1 MAPRED
7 AVIDKG
13 ASQGPEMDSS
23 LIQAITK
30 LATGEILRI
39 DDALGNSIVL
49 VQGMVW
55 ITQEGDPRDVFLK
68 DGESFVFDR
77 AGIALVQAISDT
89 RLIAFV
95 GESAEV
101 IEGAAAA
108 PMSSEVRG
116 GHGGLAASVLL
127 HRDRTAHAQLAGV
140 PVPQL
145 A

>member
-1 MAPRED
+1 
-7 AVIDKG
+7 
-13 ASQGPEMDSS
+13 MDSDLS
-23 LIQAITK
+23 PAITK

-55 ITQEGDPRDVFLK
+55 ITQEGDPRDVFLS
-68 DGESFVFDR
+68 DGESFVFDQ
-77 AGIALVQAISDT
+77 AGIALVQAITDT

-101 IEGAAAA
+101 IEEAAA
-108 PMSSEVRG
+108 PSISSEARG
-116 GHGGLAASVLL
+116 VHAGLAASVLL
-127 HRDRTAHAQLAGV
+127 HRDLPAHAQLAGV
-140 PVPQL
+140 PAHQL

>member
-1 MAPRED
+1 MLPRED

-13 ASQGPEMDSS
+13 PLKGTEMDSDLS
-23 LIQAITK
+23 PAITK

-55 ITQEGDPRDVFLK
+55 ITQEGDPRDVFLS

-77 AGIALVQAISDT
+77 AGIALVQAITNT

-101 IEGAAAA
+101 IADAAA
-108 PMSSEVRG
+108 PSMSSEVRG
-116 GHGGLAASVLL
+116 VQGGLAGSVLL
-127 HRDRTAHAQLAGV
+127 HRDLAAHAQLAGV
-140 PVPQL
+140 PAHQL